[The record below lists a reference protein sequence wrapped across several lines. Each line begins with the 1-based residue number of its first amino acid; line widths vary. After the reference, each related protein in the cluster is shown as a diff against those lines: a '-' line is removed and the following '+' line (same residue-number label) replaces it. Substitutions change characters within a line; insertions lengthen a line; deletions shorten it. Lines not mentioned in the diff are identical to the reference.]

1 MCDTEREG
9 AVRMR
14 DASNRR
20 CDKCTPTH
28 DDRYIQKKNVSRLVE
43 ERIIKCA
50 EAKELREWGLEQM
63 SWAHCEI
70 SKNNDKNSDRKI
82 GGYRQTHPG
91 IEEKRMRFNR

>member
-1 MCDTEREG
+1 MQARGDLRNALLPMMTG
-9 AVRMR
+9 T
-14 DASNRR
+14 S
-20 CDKCTPTH
+20 KK
-28 DDRYIQKKNVSRLVE
+28 KKNVSRLVE

-82 GGYRQTHPG
+82 GGYRQKHPG

>member
-1 MCDTEREG
+1 MLATGDVTNALLPMTTG
-9 AVRMR
+9 T
-14 DASNRR
+14 S
-20 CDKCTPTH
+20 K
-28 DDRYIQKKNVSRLVE
+28 KKNVSRLLE